1 MTNYAGSRGNDSA
14 SNRSVRVWKF
24 RQDADCPD
32 TFYVMYP
39 PKHVVRKYLRLDH
52 DHVVSHNFLFIIYQW
67 TDDCI

>member
-39 PKHVVRKYLRLDH
+39 L
-52 DHVVSHNFLFIIYQW
+52 SMW
-67 TDDCI
+67 